1 MTLCY
6 PVRDRTLR
14 WFLVFN
20 ADTLGQLT
28 VRVALRGNQGQLS
41 RGFMEIPDSGSLG
54 KPSMAWQAAP
64 GKL

>member
-6 PVRDRTLR
+6 PVRDRTLC

-20 ADTLGQLT
+20 ADRLGQLT

-41 RGFMEIPDSGSLG
+41 RGILGIPDSGSLG
-54 KPSMAWQAAP
+54 KPSMTWQAAP